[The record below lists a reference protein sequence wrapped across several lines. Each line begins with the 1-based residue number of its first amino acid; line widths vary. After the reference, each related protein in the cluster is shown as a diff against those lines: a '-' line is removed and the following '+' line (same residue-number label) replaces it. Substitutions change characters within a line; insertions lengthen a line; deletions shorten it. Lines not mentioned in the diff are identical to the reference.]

1 MYLSSLQHGLQSA
14 HCIAELF
21 IRYRYS
27 SATEVGDQLYE
38 WANHH
43 KTMILLNGGYDSALQ
58 DLQGF
63 FDTNDNPYPFT
74 HFNESEE
81 AMGGMLTSVAIV
93 LPEKIY
99 NVAARLR
106 SNSKRGW
113 AELAQNAINKG
124 EGIAVLTSDSLG
136 SNSTT
141 RQYWE
146 LSTWEMELI
155 ERLNTFGL
163 AR

>member
-1 MYLSSLQHGLQSA
+1 
-14 HCIAELF
+14 
-21 IRYRYS
+21 
-27 SATEVGDQLYE
+27 
-38 WANHH
+38 
-43 KTMILLNGGYDSALQ
+43 
-58 DLQGF
+58 
-63 FDTNDNPYPFT
+63 
-74 HFNESEE
+74 
-81 AMGGMLTSVAIV
+81 MGGMLTSVAIV